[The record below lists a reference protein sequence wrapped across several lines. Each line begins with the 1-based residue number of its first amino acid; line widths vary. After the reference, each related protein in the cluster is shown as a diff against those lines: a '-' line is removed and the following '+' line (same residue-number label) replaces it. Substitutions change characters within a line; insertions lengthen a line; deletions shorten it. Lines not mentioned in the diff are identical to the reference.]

1 MAAGKD
7 PDALPNQTDLAGPAL
22 ALAQSVGT
30 SITSV
35 LQARSS
41 AEFRTKG
48 LLPCFAKANQEIG
61 GLYHCQVGLAVGV

>member
-1 MAAGKD
+1 MAAGQD

-41 AEFRTKG
+41 ADFRTKG

-61 GLYHCQVGLAVGV
+61 GLFHCQVRGGAW